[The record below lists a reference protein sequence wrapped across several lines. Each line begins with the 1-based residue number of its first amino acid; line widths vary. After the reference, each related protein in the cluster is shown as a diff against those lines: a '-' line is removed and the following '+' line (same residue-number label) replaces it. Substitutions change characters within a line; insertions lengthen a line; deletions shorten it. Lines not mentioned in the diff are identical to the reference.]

1 MYHDLDTT
9 RPGFST
15 NDIVGTL
22 LGGTEANV
30 GATPFS
36 PDYDVDDPEFEEKV
50 PLLVTEADSSQFST
64 LVDIAGGQNLAVE
77 GPPGTGKSQ
86 TIVNAIAAAIANGKK
101 VLFVA
106 EKLAALDVVRARLE
120 HAGLAEFLLPL
131 QATRS
136 SREQVAR
143 SINERLS
150 LRNERFPNEL
160 ATRQAEFREARDSL
174 SEYVALMQT
183 EFGETGMTIHEVLG
197 ASLITDD
204 ALEGL
209 SWELQAAQ
217 LPHVKVLDNRAI
229 ERIRVLARDLSSA
242 ECALRDHMSDWR
254 GLTLSLVDRFTADD
268 LMRRARETSEL
279 YRAANQARARLR
291 EVEIADER
299 THEELHELGQS
310 LESLARDVRKSDVAL
325 ILNIF
330 CTSDPKRCLADLKTF
345 LDSCDV
351 YRASAAMFSEL
362 FEGEPDEALLQSIEK
377 TIEVCER
384 HEIDSVDLNTLAR
397 RREKLEQYLAQC
409 EKMNAALREFIGAV
423 PELSKLPITVFSKAS
438 RLLGNTQSQT
448 LILRSPGV
456 AQAGAVEQLRSAIV
470 QGKELLERQRR
481 LARIFTIELLPKAS
495 AILDVS
501 STLKNGGFFSFLSSD
516 YRAAKRFWNKIR
528 RTQGFEREAAAE
540 ALLALGRWKLEVE
553 KFEANPQWR
562 DLLPD
567 GLIGLEMSFEGYMA
581 LVDYLEAVE
590 CLFPGLS
597 MRPIQHFMKSAEV
610 DLLRG
615 IPDVAECENVEL
627 SFENLGPHINKCKTD
642 LSVLQKVMGE
652 LEAPTK
658 RIVNFAGVTPAT
670 LPELAQGVR
679 ETISRRD
686 GLLKNTEVVDLLGPR
701 YHGLESE
708 CPRFETECEVA
719 KKLLDAH
726 DDQSILLNAIQNGSF
741 DRVRGLVAKYLSA
754 YRDASEALQ
763 ELQHDAGAPAIPE
776 AMELSQVAVV
786 LERAAVDR
794 DGLNNAADFKRA
806 WSALKDEGFEEILA
820 DLQKVDALSD
830 NLPEILEAIVRRAA
844 VRELHREHEAVLQRY
859 PGTTLDRLRERL
871 ASADKRVLELSQRQL
886 RAQLIEESRPPA
898 GQGVGRKS
906 QYTELALLQNEANKK
921 RGFFP
926 TRDVVTRAGR
936 ALQELKPCWMMS
948 PLAIS
953 QYLPPDAIKFDLC
966 IIDEASQMTPENSIG
981 ALIRARQAMV
991 VGDTNQLPP
1000 TNFFRKM
1007 IVDDDADEDETVIEE
1022 SILELAN
1029 AAFRPSRRLRWHY
1042 RSRHSGLIQF
1052 SNRLVYD
1059 DDLIVFPSAAES
1071 RADMGVSLVSV
1082 DEGIYK
1088 SGANPR
1094 EAQMI
1099 VKAVLQFMRSH
1110 PGRSLGV
1117 VTLNQKQRD
1126 LIQEE
1131 LDHAISRDRAAL
1143 EYVDRWNN
1151 ERDGLE
1157 SFFVKNLENV
1167 QGDERDV
1174 IYIGT
1179 VYGPQQP
1186 GGRVYQRFGPIN
1198 GVAGRRRLN
1207 VLFSRAKEQIV
1218 TFSSMTAA
1226 DITADE
1232 NGNAGAYM
1240 LKRWLEYA
1248 ATGRLEAGE
1257 VVDREPDSDF
1267 ELYVAQQI
1275 LAMGCEPVHQV
1286 GVVGYFIDI
1295 GVRHPR
1301 YPHGFLMGVEC
1312 DGATYHSSRSARD
1325 RDRLRQEVLEGLG
1338 WTLYRVWSTDWFR
1351 NPVAEAER
1359 LREAIEAQLELASKK
1374 KIPERYGTEPV
1385 SRDDVTASEGEGV
1398 EHRDATPPAPRSPPD
1413 VAPGA
1418 EPEGSEIRAG
1428 DTVLV
1433 RYVSGVEGSLKVT
1446 LSDRVTDPDNG
1457 VIHTASPLGQ
1467 TLLGMEEGDEI
1478 EVLVG
1483 NRVRKA
1489 EIENVSRA

>member
-1 MYHDLDTT
+1 MSARPGAPGSGVDDLIDLVHARIETLRPKLLDLSRRNPLISTRLGGRTVSYIRVVDELPEVLFYELPRGNALKFAPLPPLEQDPADEHSEEFQIALTEARVTDEEYADLLETLDPADEDFLENQQQAERALRDRVREALGMALRQTTRDLSLAQHARNNHISPSFELPYNDERADDGRHDDELIQTLLLPSELERTANRLITKCRSWQLETGLNVMYGAFGFLEWKDPNSQERSFSPLVVLPVSIERQTRPSGPEFTVTGADEPGEMNQVLRMKLKLELGVEIPTFEGGSVEEYLEAIEESAPRGIEWRVRRYVAFGVFPSSRLAMYHDLDTT

-981 ALIRARQAMV
+981 AF
-991 VGDTNQLPP
+991 N
-1000 TNFFRKM
+1000 
-1007 IVDDDADEDETVIEE
+1007 
-1022 SILELAN
+1022 S
-1029 AAFRPSRRLRWHY
+1029 RPVR
-1042 RSRHSGLIQF
+1042 
-1052 SNRLVYD
+1052 
-1059 DDLIVFPSAAES
+1059 
-1071 RADMGVSLVSV
+1071 
-1082 DEGIYK
+1082 
-1088 SGANPR
+1088 
-1094 EAQMI
+1094 
-1099 VKAVLQFMRSH
+1099 
-1110 PGRSLGV
+1110 
-1117 VTLNQKQRD
+1117 
-1126 LIQEE
+1126 
-1131 LDHAISRDRAAL
+1131 
-1143 EYVDRWNN
+1143 
-1151 ERDGLE
+1151 
-1157 SFFVKNLENV
+1157 
-1167 QGDERDV
+1167 
-1174 IYIGT
+1174 
-1179 VYGPQQP
+1179 
-1186 GGRVYQRFGPIN
+1186 
-1198 GVAGRRRLN
+1198 
-1207 VLFSRAKEQIV
+1207 
-1218 TFSSMTAA
+1218 
-1226 DITADE
+1226 
-1232 NGNAGAYM
+1232 
-1240 LKRWLEYA
+1240 RWLWEIQ
-1248 ATGRLEAGE
+1248 TN
-1257 VVDREPDSDF
+1257 
-1267 ELYVAQQI
+1267 
-1275 LAMGCEPVHQV
+1275 C
-1286 GVVGYFIDI
+1286 
-1295 GVRHPR
+1295 
-1301 YPHGFLMGVEC
+1301 
-1312 DGATYHSSRSARD
+1312 
-1325 RDRLRQEVLEGLG
+1325 
-1338 WTLYRVWSTDWFR
+1338 
-1351 NPVAEAER
+1351 
-1359 LREAIEAQLELASKK
+1359 
-1374 KIPERYGTEPV
+1374 
-1385 SRDDVTASEGEGV
+1385 
-1398 EHRDATPPAPRSPPD
+1398 HRPTSFA
-1413 VAPGA
+1413 
-1418 EPEGSEIRAG
+1418 
-1428 DTVLV
+1428 
-1433 RYVSGVEGSLKVT
+1433 K
-1446 LSDRVTDPDNG
+1446 
-1457 VIHTASPLGQ
+1457 
-1467 TLLGMEEGDEI
+1467 
-1478 EVLVG
+1478 
-1483 NRVRKA
+1483 
-1489 EIENVSRA
+1489 